1 MRVCGERGF
10 VLELEVM
17 SVRSRFNPK
26 VAAVVLAAGGST
38 RMGTPKQLLIVRGK
52 PMLRRVSEAVCAIG
66 LEQVVVV
73 IGAHKDVV
81 MEALDGLPATV
92 VVNEDWLR
100 GLSSSLRAGIG
111 ALRPEVEAT
120 LVVLADQPALTPELL
135 NTLVD
140 RYRATGAPIVAPV
153 HKGKRGN
160 PVLFDRALFPELM
173 EVEGDRGGRMLLK
186 RHQKELEQVETKD
199 PAVLMDIDTWQD
211 YERLAGR
218 CDDD

>member
-1 MRVCGERGF
+1 M
-10 VLELEVM
+10 LELAVM
-17 SVRSRFNPK
+17 SDRSHFNPK
-26 VAAVVLAAGGST
+26 IAAVVLAAGGST
-38 RMGTPKQLLIVRGK
+38 RMGEPKQLLMVRGR

-66 LEQVVVV
+66 LEQVVIVV
-73 IGAHKDVV
+73 GAHSDAV
-81 MEALDGLPATV
+81 MKALDGLSVTV
-92 VVNEDWLR
+92 IVNEDWFC

-111 ALRPEVEAT
+111 ALRPGIEAA

-135 NTLVD
+135 STLVD

-153 HKGKRGN
+153 HKGQRGN

-173 EVEGDRGGRMLLK
+173 AVEGDRGGRQLLK
-186 RHQKELEQVETKD
+186 RHEREVDQVETMD

>member
-1 MRVCGERGF
+1 
-10 VLELEVM
+10 VLELAVM
-17 SVRSRFNPK
+17 PKRSHFNPK

-38 RMGTPKQLLIVRGK
+38 RMGSPKQLLMVRGR

-73 IGAHKDVV
+73 VGAHRDSV
-81 MEALDGLPATV
+81 MKALDGLAVTA
-92 VVNEDWLR
+92 VVNEDWFC

-111 ALRPEVEAT
+111 ALRPEVQAA

-135 NTLVD
+135 SALVD

-173 EVEGDRGGRMLLK
+173 AVEGDRGGRILLL
-186 RHQKELEQVETKD
+186 RHEQELETIETKD
-199 PAVLMDIDTWQD
+199 PAVLMDVDSWQD
-211 YERLAGR
+211 YEKLADW

>member
-1 MRVCGERGF
+1 
-10 VLELEVM
+10 VLELAVM
-17 SVRSRFNPK
+17 SDRSHFNPK

-38 RMGTPKQLLIVRGK
+38 RMGKPKQLLMVRGR
-52 PMLRRVSEAVCAIG
+52 PMLRRVCEAVCAIG

-73 IGAHKDVV
+73 VGAHQEVV
-81 MEALDGLPATV
+81 MKALDGLPAAV

-100 GLSSSLRAGIG
+100 GLSGSLRAGIG
-111 ALRPEVEAT
+111 ALRPGIEAA

-135 NTLVD
+135 STLVD

-153 HKGKRGN
+153 YKGQRGN

-173 EVEGDRGGRMLLK
+173 GVEGDRGGRQLLK
-186 RHQKELEQVETKD
+186 RHERQVDQVETMD

-211 YERLAGR
+211 YESLAER
-218 CDDD
+218 RDDN

>member
-1 MRVCGERGF
+1 
-10 VLELEVM
+10 M
-17 SVRSRFNPK
+17 SDRWHSNPK

-38 RMGTPKQLLIVRGK
+38 RMGQPKQLLLIRGR

-73 IGAHKDVV
+73 VGAHRDAV
-81 MEALDGLPATV
+81 MKALDGLSVTV
-92 VVNEDWLR
+92 IANEDWSC

-111 ALRPEVEAT
+111 ALRPGIEAA

-135 NTLVD
+135 STLVD

-153 HKGKRGN
+153 HRGQRGN

-173 EVEGDRGGRMLLK
+173 AIEGDRGGRQILK
-186 RHQKELEQVETKD
+186 RHEQEVDQVETMD
-199 PAVLMDIDTWQD
+199 PAILMDIDTWQD
-211 YERLAGR
+211 YERLARR